1 MKFAMFDIFDIR
13 QERGILQRE
22 QQPLGSDS
30 FTLVWVRFGQTA
42 YRVAGQPMACR
53 KNDLLLIPA
62 GLPAAELR
70 GAGTIRESVVVRFSP
85 ADAAT
90 VRLLPILARRAP
102 LRWVTHMPELLLE
115 KLLYIVEQWT
125 ARDRYFS
132 VMCAALLTELMVT
145 VSREVDEGEKAPS
158 SIHHIEVMKRYVDDH
173 YRGKITKHEL
183 GACIG
188 VSPNY
193 AASLFR
199 KVTGMTISDY
209 VHRRRMKTALYLLQ
223 HSRLTA
229 QDISDHLG
237 YSDPSYFNRI
247 FKRITGKLPSDAI
260 AERERLE

>member
-1 MKFAMFDIFDIR
+1 MFDIFDIR
-13 QERGILQRE
+13 QERGIPKGT
-22 QQPLGSDS
+22 QQTLGSDS
-30 FTLVWVRFGQTA
+30 FTLVWVRFGQPT
-42 YRVAGQPMACR
+42 YRIAGQTLLCR
-53 KNDLLLIPA
+53 KNDLLLIPP
-62 GLPAAELR
+62 GIPAAELL
-70 GAGTIRESVVVRFSP
+70 GPGSIRESVVVRFSP

-90 VRLLPILARRAP
+90 VRLLPILARQTP

-132 VMCAALLTELMVT
+132 VMCAALLTELVVT
-145 VSREVDEGEKAPS
+145 ISREYDEGEKAPS
-158 SIHHIEVMKRYVDDH
+158 SIQHIEVMKRFIDDN
-173 YRGKITKHEL
+173 YRGKITKNEL
-183 GACIG
+183 GDCIG

-209 VHRRRMKTALYLLQ
+209 VHRRRMKTGVYMLR
-223 HSRLTA
+223 HSQLTV

-247 FKRITGKLPSDAI
+247 FKRVTGKLPSEFI
-260 AERERLE
+260 AERSNRD